1 MASLDIYL
9 LNVGQADTSIIKT
22 PAGNIIIVDAVRP
35 KKVKDLLNT
44 LRPDG
49 RIAHLIV
56 THPHNDHY
64 SAVPS
69 LLKNFQ
75 VQRVTLAPFWHEPGP
90 AGYHDII
97 NEIIRLGT
105 PLQFLSGYQRTYPDG
120 GTYPNYEGRPELET
134 LGPSNA
140 ALEDLWESGVLNP
153 NHLSI
158 ITRLTY
164 GQFSI
169 VFAADAQMENWHYY
183 DQEGMLEDQIDIL
196 RAAHHGSKNGSQWE
210 RLERLEPKLVVVSS
224 DVTGRH
230 DLPDLVGS
238 AIFFEYDRVNA
249 RAVAL
254 THDTGTIK
262 VEVADPYSHARR
274 IVAYG
279 DAPND
284 NVLLGQEIQLSETDW
299 KDLLERRMHG
309 PGH

>member
-1 MASLDIYL
+1 MSSLEIYL
-9 LNVGQADTSIIKT
+9 MNVGQADTSIIRT
-22 PAGNIIIVDAVRP
+22 PAGHIIIVDAVRP
-35 KKVKDLLNT
+35 NKIKNLLNT
-44 LRPDG
+44 IRPDG
-49 RIAHLIV
+49 HIAHLIV

-75 VQRVTLAPFWHEPGP
+75 VQRVTLAPFWHEPGSP
-90 AGYHDII
+90 GYHDII

-105 PLQFLSGYQRTYPDG
+105 PVQFLSGYQRIYPDG
-120 GTYPNYEGRPELET
+120 GIYPNYEGRPELEM

-140 ALEDLWESGVLNP
+140 NLEELWESGVLNP

-158 ITRLTY
+158 ITRVTY
-164 GQFSI
+164 GQFRM

-183 DQEGMLEDQIDIL
+183 DQEGMLEDKIDIL
-196 RAAHHGSKNGSQWE
+196 RAAHHGSRNGSQWE

-224 DVTGRH
+224 DATGRH

-238 AIFFEYDRVNA
+238 AVFLEYNRVTDRI
-249 RAVAL
+249 VAL
-254 THDTGTIK
+254 TRDTGTIK
-262 VEVADPYSHARR
+262 IEIPDPNSHVRR

-279 DAPND
+279 DGPKD
-284 NVLLGQEIQLSETDW
+284 DVIPGQEGQLAQTDW
-299 KDLLERRMHG
+299 KELLEHRMRE

>member
-1 MASLDIYL
+1 MDSLDIYL

-22 PAGNIIIVDAVRP
+22 PAGNVIVIDAVKP
-35 KKVKDLLNT
+35 KKVKNLINSI
-44 LRPDG
+44 RPDG
-49 RIAHLIV
+49 KIAQLIV

-75 VQRVTLAPFWHEPGP
+75 VQRVTLAPFWHEPGSP
-90 AGYHDII
+90 GYHDVI
-97 NEIIRLGT
+97 NEIIRLGL
-105 PLQFLSGYQRTYPDG
+105 PVQFLSGYQRTYPDG
-120 GTYPNYEGRPELET
+120 GRYPNYEGRPELEM

-140 ALEDLWESGVLNP
+140 ALEELWESEVLTP

-164 GQFSI
+164 GKFSM

-183 DQEGMLEDQIDIL
+183 DQEGMLEDKVDIL

-210 RLERLEPKLVVVSS
+210 RLARLEPKLVVVSS

-238 AIFFEYDRVNA
+238 AVFMEYEKVKRQP
-249 RAVAL
+249 VAL
-254 THDTGTIK
+254 TRDTGTIK
-262 VEVADPYSHARR
+262 IEVPDPDSHTRR
-274 IVAYG
+274 IFALG
-279 DAPND
+279 DKPKDA
-284 NVLLGQEIQLSETDW
+284 VLPSQGTDLPQTDW
-299 KDLLERRMHG
+299 QDLLELRMRES
-309 PGH
+309 GH